1 MNVKNVNEKP
11 KCYKSVV
18 GMKSINHHARKGKE
32 KLRMGNGITERNAV
46 LYQWQ
51 AYFHPTQYHANFW
64 CCVRTQ

>member
-1 MNVKNVNEKP
+1 MNVKNINEKL

-18 GMKSINHHARKGKE
+18 EIKVHKPCKE
-32 KLRMGNGITERNAV
+32 SKRRMGNGVTERNAV

-51 AYFHPTQYHANFW
+51 AYFYPTQYHAYFW